1 MRAQGKRLNPLP
13 VPQKSQR
20 CAADTGEQRLWGIK
34 GAAIQTNAY
43 AALQRVLCQAVF
55 DILQR
60 TARFAVGIVHAT
72 ANQRQQGTAI
82 CLLVSEKRAIL
93 GPPVQAASPA
103 RAGLGQVS
111 LQQRPRALKFG
122 EAPGMGPHP
131 FLIVHAKAHHG
142 DTGGRNQAEDE
153 QCQHHFNEG
162 ESLHRITRK
171 TTTSLAVLLLCGG
184 DTVTV
189 TRKISLSAARV
200 TRRVQRHASPPA
212 ISTPLTD
219 PMEGGMVLVMASMA
233 RLSATMLA
241 NIRARN
247 AAAVRAVLMAQAGFT
262 ASPDAIDGKFG
273 YLALYASG
281 EDVSSALSALGAAP
295 LEIDAMGIDI
305 KKYPCCYAIHRP
317 LDGILALRKAHA
329 LTPANV
335 TKIAITNSAGGLDAL
350 LPQPPVN
357 GLQANF
363 NMAYCLSAA
372 LRDGAIRLAS
382 FDDAQVMR
390 PEIRAL
396 LPKVSL
402 QEAPGAILPRWSH
415 VRLEL
420 ADGQV
425 LEQRVNSARGDA
437 GDPLSDAELIEKVA
451 DCFACGGLDADA
463 GVFARRVFELSKW
476 RVDDVI
482 LALHAS
488 R

>member
-1 MRAQGKRLNPLP
+1 MTEMWNHY
-13 VPQKSQR
+13 
-20 CAADTGEQRLWGIK
+20 D
-34 GAAIQTNAY
+34 
-43 AALQRVLCQAVF
+43 
-55 DILQR
+55 R
-60 TARFAVGIVHAT
+60 TAARTHGAPGRT
-72 ANQRQQGTAI
+72 LR
-82 CLLVSEKRAIL
+82 
-93 GPPVQAASPA
+93 PASPTIDIHA
-103 RAGLGQVS
+103 HAVS
-111 LQQRPRALKFG
+111 PEAAAFVRPHL
-122 EAPGMGPHP
+122 P
-131 FLIVHAKAHHG
+131 
-142 DTGGRNQAEDE
+142 
-153 QCQHHFNEG
+153 
-162 ESLHRITRK
+162 
-171 TTTSLAVLLLCGG
+171 
-184 DTVTV
+184 
-189 TRKISLSAARV
+189 AARN
-200 TRRVQRHASPPA
+200 TADPASRELGA
-212 ISTPLTD
+212 KQSSD
-219 PMEGGMVLVMASMA
+219 RAS
-233 RLSATMLA
+233 RLA
-241 NIRARN
+241 NPAER
-247 AAAVRAVLMAQAGFT
+247 
-262 ASPDAIDGKFG
+262 
-273 YLALYASG
+273 LAEL
-281 EDVSSALSALGAAP
+281 
-295 LEIDAMGIDI
+295 DAMGIDI

-357 GLQANF
+357 GLHANF

-437 GDPLSDAELIEKVA
+437 GDPLSDAELIKKVA
-451 DCFACGGLDADA
+451 DCFACGWLDADA